1 MLPLRQR
8 TREISKMEQNNDFI
22 LQVIKTNIAA
32 LLPYFEDEITEDI
45 MVNPDGSVWLNQK
58 GRGEWRTDIVLR
70 PNQREDF
77 LKIVASMVRKPLD
90 KERSK
95 LTAVIP
101 RWGYRIEGHIPPSV
115 KGAAF
120 AIRIGAK
127 FTMTLD
133 DYVQNG
139 IMSTHYCE
147 RIRQAI
153 RARKNILIAGG
164 TGSGK
169 TTLTNAILAEFAD
182 SSERF
187 VILEDTEEL
196 QCPAPNK
203 YSLCATETVSLKDL
217 VESSLRLFPR
227 RIVIGEIRSGII
239 AYDFLNAAISGHPG
253 AITTMHA
260 DSPRDALTR
269 LQLMLQQVF
278 SKPQP
283 EFIARAVDLIVFIE
297 RVGAGR
303 KVSSMAMCKAHTYD
317 ANGNGNYV
325 LEEF

>member
-1 MLPLRQR
+1 
-8 TREISKMEQNNDFI
+8 MEQNSDFL

-32 LLPYFEDEITEDI
+32 LLPYFEDKITEDI
-45 MVNPDGSVWLNQK
+45 MVNPDGSVWINQQ

-77 LKIVASMVRKPLD
+77 LKIVAALVRKPLD
-90 KERSK
+90 REHSK

-127 FTMTLD
+127 FSLSLD
-133 DYVQNG
+133 DYVKNG
-139 IMSTHYCE
+139 VMSSRYCE
-147 RIRQAI
+147 RIRKAVHSRQ
-153 RARKNILIAGG
+153 NILIAGG

-169 TTLTNAILAEFAD
+169 TTLTNAILAEFAG

-203 YSLCATETVSLKDL
+203 YSLCATESVMLKDL

-260 DSPRDALTR
+260 DSPRDALIR

-278 SKPQP
+278 AKPQP
-283 EFIARAVDLIVFIE
+283 DFIARAVDLIVFIE
-297 RVGAGR
+297 RIGSGR
-303 KVSSMAMCKAHTYD
+303 CVSGMAVCKGHAYD